1 MENYDEKFDE
11 NYDENYDYAK
21 HNYVNK
27 DSYAHYYQCIR
38 SSYYHIM
45 YERKIDIEYLENVEK
60 NLYYL
65 EKIYD
70 RYGEVNQ
77 DIRSESLRESRVR
90 VEQLEYI
97 LKTGKP
103 EAGMTWEM
111 YDLNEI
117 HNRLKTNL
125 ERFLT
130 KI

>member
-1 MENYDEKFDE
+1 ME
-11 NYDENYDYAK
+11 NYDENYDYAEY
-21 HNYVNK
+21 HVGPN
-27 DSYAHYYQCIR
+27 DTYAHYYQCIR

-45 YERKIDIEYLENVEK
+45 YERKIDIEYVENAIK
-60 NLYYL
+60 GLYYL

-70 RYGEVNQ
+70 RYDEVGQ
-77 DIRSESLRESRVR
+77 DLRSESLRESRER

-103 EAGMTWEM
+103 EVGMTWEM